1 MVDDYKK
8 AVFSGHRRTAAHV
21 NSERLTVHISI
32 AKDQIRKI
40 PSPPFFFKVE
50 AHVTKTNLH

>member
-1 MVDDYKK
+1 MDNYKE

-21 NSERLTVHISI
+21 NSESLTVHISI

-40 PSPPFFFKVE
+40 PSPPFFFEVE
-50 AHVTKTNLH
+50 AYGTKTTLQ

>member
-1 MVDDYKK
+1 MDDYKE

-21 NSERLTVHISI
+21 NSESLTVHISI

-40 PSPPFFFKVE
+40 PSPPFFFEVE
-50 AHVTKTNLH
+50 AYGTKTTLQ